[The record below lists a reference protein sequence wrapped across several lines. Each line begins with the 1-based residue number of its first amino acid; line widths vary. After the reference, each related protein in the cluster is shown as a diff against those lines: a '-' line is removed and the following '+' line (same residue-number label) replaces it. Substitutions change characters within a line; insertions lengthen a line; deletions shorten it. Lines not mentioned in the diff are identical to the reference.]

1 MSVAKL
7 IAEAITKL
15 EAGDPEGALIQVCIA
30 ADATAKREY
39 PKIPKNHV
47 RYKSF
52 LHDNL
57 ALIGG
62 VAIGV
67 WAKSHFRL
75 KYQHKDLKTGPS
87 GCCDLEDLLYHVVRC
102 CLLHEGEVPKN
113 MRFVPERVIRQ
124 GLAGELVLPYSLVIG
139 LLLAVVGS
147 PANAAETIPA
157 RFHINVDGRIIQI
170 NELWGEKERMNK
182 ELGP

>member
-1 MSVAKL
+1 MTIAKL

-30 ADATAKREY
+30 VDATAKREH
-39 PKIPKNHV
+39 PSVTKNHV
-47 RYKSF
+47 RYKRF

-62 VAIGV
+62 VAIDV
-67 WAKSHFRL
+67 WAKEEFRL
-75 KYQHKDLKTGPS
+75 RYQHKDVKTDAN
-87 GCCDLEDLLYHVVRC
+87 GCCTLEDLLYHVVRC
-102 CLLHEGEVPKN
+102 CLLHEGQIPQD
-113 MRFVPERVIRQ
+113 MCFVPERVIRM
-124 GLAGELVLPYSLVIG
+124 GTRGKLELPYSLIIG

-147 PANAAETIPA
+147 PTNAREKIPK
-157 RFHINVDGRIIQI
+157 RFHINANGRIMPVSK
-170 NELWGEKERMNK
+170 LWGRKHRIDK